1 MLTALAT
8 LSACAGAPTASL
20 SPPAFGGGMSARL
33 LAVEGAPGAA
43 AIVAPAADRRLS
55 LIVYTDSASLVNDQ
69 RKVSLPAGTSM
80 LRFPRVAPQIDPSS
94 LRLGLADEAGDL
106 TVKEQFYSADL
117 ATATRLLEKYV
128 GKAIEVRLPGEDD
141 TPSRI
146 VPAVLISV
154 DGPVVEIDGKI
165 YLKPPG
171 EIIVPAVPADL
182 ALVPTIE
189 WRLEAPTAFAG
200 ALVASY
206 LTRGLGWQ
214 AEYALAV
221 NAAERE
227 GSLTGWASVT
237 NHSGAAFEEA
247 RVTVVAGT
255 LNKAGRPPGPY
266 PVHYRYADGG
276 GGGEVTPTP
285 LSEFYRYDLPGR
297 TTLANNQTK
306 QLPLLKAA
314 TVPLTRRLRFDSA
327 MGQLDETPRAAE
339 LTLSFR
345 NDAAS
350 GLGRPLPRGRA
361 RIYKGEALIGED
373 TVPNTPKDETVRLTL
388 GEAFDVV
395 GERKQTAVTRPSE
408 QVREESYAITVRNH
422 KATAVDVEV
431 VEHPYGSWT
440 ITEKSQSFTTVSAT
454 ELRFALALPAGGAG
468 TVTYTIRFAEGGPII
483 VKPPVPA
490 PPSPMP
496 RRAP

>member
-1 MLTALAT
+1 
-8 LSACAGAPTASL
+8 
-20 SPPAFGGGMSARL
+20 
-33 LAVEGAPGAA
+33 
-43 AIVAPAADRRLS
+43 
-55 LIVYTDSASLVNDQ
+55 
-69 RKVSLPAGTSM
+69 
-80 LRFPRVAPQIDPSS
+80 
-94 LRLGLADEAGDL
+94 
-106 TVKEQFYSADL
+106 
-117 ATATRLLEKYV
+117 
-128 GKAIEVRLPGEDD
+128 
-141 TPSRI
+141 
-146 VPAVLISV
+146 
-154 DGPVVEIDGKI
+154 
-165 YLKPPG
+165 
-171 EIIVPAVPADL
+171 
-182 ALVPTIE
+182 
-189 WRLEAPTAFAG
+189 
-200 ALVASY
+200 
-206 LTRGLGWQ
+206 
-214 AEYALAV
+214 
-221 NAAERE
+221 
-227 GSLTGWASVT
+227 
-237 NHSGAAFEEA
+237 
-247 RVTVVAGT
+247 
-255 LNKAGRPPGPY
+255 
-266 PVHYRYADGG
+266 
-276 GGGEVTPTP
+276 VTPTP

-345 NDAAS
+345 NDAAA

-468 TVTYTIRFAEGGPII
+468 TLTYTIRFEEGGPII